1 MEYSFIEA
9 VWEGAVP
16 PATAADA
23 ILGGL
28 LRMTPA
34 DVEAWHDAAD
44 PRARAMRRLRDE
56 CLDWGDDLALL
67 DADVR
72 ATAERLR
79 NRVIRVTRAGRIAW
93 QAVS

>member
-1 MEYSFIEA
+1 M
-9 VWEGAVP
+9 EGAVP

-28 LRMTPA
+28 LWMTPA

-56 CLDWGDDLALL
+56 GLDWGDDLALL